1 MMQCTR
7 CGQPLQA
14 GVLFCQACGEPV
26 VGSTPVVVSD
36 GLAGETGAAD
46 LAANPETLGYTG
58 FAFQE
63 FRAAPAPGQ
72 PIAPLPPG
80 MPSAGQPMPGMPWS
94 GVPLPGQPGAGM
106 YAPYPPGAPYYPY
119 YPAQIAPTKP
129 KKLWTSVG
137 CIISYVAL
145 AVLLIFVGL
154 GVGLYALG
162 SHLGSSATSQ
172 KTAAMQLYRQV
183 TSKTPDLTDP
193 MTSATDTSWR
203 LYTSSTYGCAIQA
216 DGLHV
221 HISDSEQFFS
231 CLDTETD
238 AGDIAFRVQMHQLS
252 GEGGGLVFRAAYD
265 GQGVYVFEL
274 SQDGSC
280 RIFLSKDSS
289 SAPTT
294 LTSGVASSANQGEDS
309 LNTLTLIEKG
319 SQYYFYVNG
328 QYALHMQDATLTT
341 GSVGVFAE
349 DYNASAEAVYTDAE
363 IWDL

>member
-36 GLAGETGAAD
+36 GLAGETEAAE
-46 LAANPETLGYTG
+46 LAANPEALGYTG

-63 FRAAPAPGQ
+63 FRAAPGQ
-72 PIAPLPPG
+72 PIMPLPPER
-80 MPSAGQPMPGMPWS
+80 PSAGQPLSGMPWQ
-94 GVPLPGQPGAGM
+94 GMPLPGQPGAGM
-106 YAPYPPGAPYYPY
+106 YAPYPPGVPGYPL
-119 YPAQIAPTKP
+119 YPVQVVPKKP
-129 KKLWTSVG
+129 KNLWTSVG

-145 AVLLIFVGL
+145 AVLLVFVGL
-154 GVGLYALG
+154 GVGLYELG
-162 SHLGSSATSQ
+162 SHLGSNAASQ
-172 KTAAMQLYRQV
+172 KTAAMKLYDQV
-183 TSKTPDLTDP
+183 TSQTPDITDP
-193 MTSATDTSWR
+193 MTNATTTSWR
-203 LYTSSTYGCAIQA
+203 LYTGSTYGCAIQA

-221 HISDSEQFFS
+221 HINDSEQFFS

-238 AGDIAFRVQMHQLS
+238 VGDIAFRVQMHQLS
-252 GEGGGLVFRAAYD
+252 GEGGGLVFRAGND
-265 GQGVYVFEL
+265 DQGAYVFEL
-274 SQDGSC
+274 SQGGSC

-294 LTSGVASSANQGEDS
+294 LTSGVASSANQGEDA

-328 QYALHMQDATLTT
+328 QYALHMQNTILTT

-349 DYNASAEAVYTDAE
+349 DYNSPAEAVYTKAE